1 MLLGDF
7 DEVFNKRSKC
17 KKIVAK
23 FLKITFRNVK
33 ITSKRGKKIEKTP

>member
-1 MLLGDF
+1 MKFLTN
-7 DEVFNKRSKC
+7 VQKC

-33 ITSKRGKKIEKTP
+33 ITSKRGKKIEKNP